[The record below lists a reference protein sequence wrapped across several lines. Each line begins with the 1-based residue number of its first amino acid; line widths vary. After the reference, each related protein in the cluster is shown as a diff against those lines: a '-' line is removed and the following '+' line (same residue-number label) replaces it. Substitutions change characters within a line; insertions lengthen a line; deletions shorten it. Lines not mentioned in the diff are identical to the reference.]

1 MVLLLQHIQK
11 SNAVFLPKVQVICL
25 ARLRST
31 PHPLCPGHS
40 ITLRFSSWGAP
51 SLLGPLPHSFST
63 PVVLDLKARG
73 VRASTEA
80 QEAGRPSNRA
90 QIITPN
96 IMCGTVRLKRCSFSS
111 LFSGCF
117 EIHFYLQTVLL
128 FFSPCSPSLILALII
143 FRKLCLILRRF
154 PG

>member
-40 ITLRFSSWGAP
+40 ITLRFSSWGAS

-63 PVVLDLKARG
+63 PVVLDLKARD

-80 QEAGRPSNRA
+80 QEADRPGNRA

-96 IMCGTVRLKRCSFSS
+96 ITCGTVRLKRCSFPS
-111 LFSGCF
+111 LYLGCF

-143 FRKLCLILRRF
+143 F
-154 PG
+154 